1 MSWSVNPTL
10 EELDGK
16 HIQAATENGIYMEG
30 RLNGAGEI
38 GDGPKPIRVYVE
50 QDGRLEFASG
60 IDWVQNI
67 WDERDWTTIAVD
79 LAEVG
84 DALIINNDLFVI
96 QLVVDEPQHPNSFV
110 VRDRIN
116 MRDYNVSKNMSHIA
130 LRRILPDKQGVYKT
144 DNGTVVIRTKDHWE
158 LFDKKF
164 NGSVELDDDE
174 LRAYLCNKG
183 ALNHAAVS
191 KLEKEG
197 QA

>member
-16 HIQAATENGIYMEG
+16 HVQAAMKNGIYMEG

-38 GDGPKPIRVYVE
+38 GNGPKPIQVYIE
-50 QDGRLEFASG
+50 QDGKLELAPG

-67 WDERDWTTIAVD
+67 WDEQDWETIAID

-84 DALIINNDLFVI
+84 DALIINNDLFMI
-96 QLVVDEPQHPNSFV
+96 QLILGESQYPNSFI

-116 MRDYNVSKNMSHIA
+116 AKDFNVSKNMAPIA

-144 DNGTVVIRTKDHWE
+144 DSGTVVIRTKDHWE
-158 LFDKKF
+158 LFNKKF
-164 NGSVELDDDE
+164 NDSVELNDDE
-174 LRAYLCNKG
+174 LRAYLCDKG
-183 ALNHAAVS
+183 ALNHATVS
-191 KLEKEG
+191 KL
-197 QA
+197 

>member
-1 MSWSVNPTL
+1 MSLISKCTL
-10 EELDGK
+10 KDCDGN
-16 HIQAATENGIYMEG
+16 HIQAATKNGIYMEG
-30 RLNGAGEI
+30 RLNSAGEI
-38 GDGPKPIRVYVE
+38 GDDKTPIQIYVE
-50 QDGRLEFASG
+50 QDGKLELSPRFA
-60 IDWVQNI
+60 WVQTI
-67 WDERDWTTIAVD
+67 WSEHEWTTIAVD

-130 LRRILPDKQGVYKT
+130 LRMILPDKQGVYKT

-183 ALNHAAVS
+183 ALNHATVS
-191 KLEKEG
+191 KL
-197 QA
+197 